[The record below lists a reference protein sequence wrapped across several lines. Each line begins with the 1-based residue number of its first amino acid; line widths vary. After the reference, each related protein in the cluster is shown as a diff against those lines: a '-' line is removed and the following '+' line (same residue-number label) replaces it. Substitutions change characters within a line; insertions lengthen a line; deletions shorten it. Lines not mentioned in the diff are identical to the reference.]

1 MFTIYE
7 EALGQT
13 LHNKMVPGLGQGDLS
28 TVQYVS
34 WTYKGEHYTAVGNF
48 RIFWV

>member
-13 LHNKMVPGLGQGDLS
+13 LYNKMVPGLGWGDLS
-28 TVQYVS
+28 TAQYVS
-34 WTYKGEHYTAVGNF
+34 WTYQVEHHTAVVNF
-48 RIFWV
+48 TLFWV

>member
-13 LHNKMVPGLGQGDLS
+13 LCNKMVPGLGRGDLS
-28 TVQYVS
+28 TAQYVS
-34 WTYKGEHYTAVGNF
+34 WIYRGEHYMAVENF
-48 RIFWV
+48 RLFWV